1 MNSYA
6 SGLEAIV
13 RQTGRIARWLA
24 LAMVLLQLGVVLA
37 RYLFGISYIFLNEG
51 VLYMHAAL
59 FMLGAGYTLL
69 VDEHVRVDIFYAN
82 LGARGKAAINL
93 FGAVVFLLP
102 SMAVL
107 LWVTWPFVRNS
118 WLVLE
123 GPISV
128 GGIPASFLLKSLIPA
143 FCILLI
149 LQGVAGALRDL
160 ARLVHGEQMPRRRWK
175 RR

>member
-1 MNSYA
+1 MIA
-6 SGLEAIV
+6 LARALEATV
-13 RQTGRIARWLA
+13 DWTGRLVRWLA

-69 VDEHVRVDIFYAN
+69 VDEHVRVDIFYARRS
-82 LGARGKAAINL
+82 ARGRALTDL
-93 FGAVVFLLP
+93 FGTLVFLLP
-102 SMAVL
+102 AMAVL

-118 WLVLE
+118 WAILE

-149 LQGVAGALRDL
+149 LQGVAGALRSLLRL
-160 ARLVHGEQMPRRRWK
+160 ARSETGAARP
-175 RR
+175 